1 MHIMNEIHLIARA
14 ALAMLAVSITIASGL
29 LFQFGH
35 LS

>member
-1 MHIMNEIHLIARA
+1 MNEIHLIARA
-14 ALAMLAVSITIASGL
+14 ALALLAVGITIASGL